1 MVLRLSGNDHLRLER
16 AAGAT
21 IEVLAGRV
29 WVTESGRPED
39 SFVGAAQRY
48 RVGGNGLV
56 VVSSEGARAELC
68 VTRRSAA

>member
-16 AAGAT
+16 AAGA
-21 IEVLAGRV
+21 
-29 WVTESGRPED
+29 
-39 SFVGAAQRY
+39 QRY

-56 VVSSEGARAELC
+56 VVSREGARAELC